1 LHGPGATRNFAAGF
15 PAHTTQQGEDPG
27 VIETQ
32 KRKAAEKAVEFV
44 RSGMRVG
51 LGTGSTARH
60 VVDVIA
66 EKLEEGSLEDIVGV
80 PTSRATE
87 THARAAGIPLATLEE
102 VQSLDVTIDGAD
114 EIDPRLELIKG
125 HGGALLWEKLVACA
139 SRRLIIVAD
148 TSKLVDRLGSR
159 MALPV
164 EVIPFGWST
173 HLEFF
178 QQSGARASLRR
189 NHGEPVVTDGG
200 HFLVDCHFDGGI
212 ADPAEIA
219 TRFKARPGIVDTG
232 LFLGLAQE
240 AVVAGAEGV
249 RVLTRSGV

>member
-1 LHGPGATRNFAAGF
+1 M
-15 PAHTTQQGEDPG
+15 
-27 VIETQ
+27 IEIQ

-66 EKLEEGSLEDIVGV
+66 EKLNSGELADIVGV

-87 THARAAGIPLATLEE
+87 SHAQSAGIPLATLEDIRA
-102 VQSLDVTIDGAD
+102 LDITIDGAD
-114 EIDPRLELIKG
+114 EIDPRLDLIKG

-139 SRRLIIVAD
+139 SRRLVIVAD
-148 TSKLVDRLGSR
+148 TSKLVQRLGEKMS
-159 MALPV
+159 LPV

-178 QQSGARASLRR
+178 EKSGARADLRR
-189 NHGEPVVTDGG
+189 RNGEPVITDGG
-200 HFLVDCHFDGGI
+200 HYLIDCHFEGGMKDSAAI
-212 ADPAEIA
+212 ESAY
-219 TRFKARPGIVDTG
+219 KSRPGIVDTG
-232 LFLGLAQE
+232 LFLGLARE
-240 AVVAGAEGV
+240 AVVAGADGV
-249 RVLTRSGV
+249 RVLTR

>member
-1 LHGPGATRNFAAGF
+1 MAVPEVRDL
-15 PAHTTQQGEDPG
+15 
-27 VIETQ
+27 IETQ
-32 KRKAAEKAVEFV
+32 KRKAAERAVEFV

-66 EKLEEGSLEDIVGV
+66 ERLRAGTLEDIVGV

-87 THARAAGIPLATLEE
+87 AHARESGIPLATLED
-102 VQSLDVTIDGAD
+102 VRSLDVTIDGAD
-114 EIDPRLELIKG
+114 EIDPQLELIKG

-139 SRRLIIVAD
+139 SDRLVIVAD
-148 TSKLVDRLGSR
+148 TSKLVHRLGTR

-178 QQSGARASLRR
+178 RRSGARAELRR
-189 NHGEPVVTDGG
+189 RNDEPMVTDGG
-200 HFLVDCHFDGGI
+200 HYLIDCHFDGGI
-212 ADPAEIA
+212 DDATAIA
-219 TRFKARPGIVDTG
+219 RSFKARPGIVDTG
-232 LFLGLAQE
+232 LFLGLATE
-240 AVVAGAEGV
+240 AVVAGEDGV
-249 RVLTRSGV
+249 RVLTRTGE